1 MVEGCSRQTDSSL
14 IWWSAWWRWKG
25 AIACPSNKRNAL
37 SEHPDAPEHHHRTP
51 LLPATSGSAAFLPP
65 SIYGCF
71 FFSDDSKALCDL
83 DVGRREKG
91 PARPA
96 GRQCVHGR
104 QPGRDSQD
112 AQVEHAQDFDTGQP
126 PGGGVQSPAIRRS
139 RSSTARHH
147 LPLTPSSLTHTLSH
161 AALTVAVS
169 TVRPRTRAPLSHT
182 LSHTHAAW
190 MASTSTLHPRARAR
204 KVISTPQV
212 GRARESMPRG
222 HPRTT

>member
-1 MVEGCSRQTDSSL
+1 MLSLNTQTLRSTTTEPLSFPPPVGRRHFVPLPFMDVSSFL
-14 IWWSAWWRWKG
+14 MTLLSSAR
-25 AIACPSNKRNAL
+25 
-37 SEHPDAPEHHHRTP
+37 
-51 LLPATSGSAAFLPP
+51 
-65 SIYGCF
+65 
-71 FFSDDSKALCDL
+71 LCDL

-147 LPLTPSSLTHTLSH
+147 LPLTPSSLSHTLSH